1 VKVVLIASLA
11 FTLALAGCSTA
22 SVSGQGG
29 RFSAT
34 GASGGSVGV
43 NIQGGTAAGVVVGVA
58 AIAALFGEW
67 RDPAIQAGEPK
78 MLEGRAIS
86 EVDCAQP
93 ILDWSKNLKCKASRG
108 DR

>member
-1 VKVVLIASLA
+1 MKVLLIPSLA
-11 FTLALAGCSTA
+11 FALALAGCSTA

-58 AIAALFGEW
+58 TMAALIGTW
-67 RDPAIQAGEPK
+67 RDSPAQLAEPE

-86 EVDCAQP
+86 EVDCTQP
-93 ILDWSKNLKCKASRG
+93 IPDWSKNLRCR
-108 DR
+108 